1 MKIFQIPLFE
11 AMSEAELADM
21 QALHCMRTKVFE
33 KMPSSSTP
41 ATGSGT

>member
-21 QALHCMRTKVFE
+21 QALHL
-33 KMPSSSTP
+33 SLIHI
-41 ATGSGT
+41 

>member
-21 QALHCMRTKVFE
+21 QALHCMRTKVF
-33 KMPSSSTP
+33 
-41 ATGSGT
+41 

>member
-33 KMPSSSTP
+33 KN
-41 ATGSGT
+41 AVIGSGT